1 MIARYARQADLR
13 VTMRTFTVDVS
24 LSVFPFVSV
33 QEEISFR
40 LTYEEQIFAVF
51 LRALGCLSGEHPIKH
66 ENADRNGNEIQNF
79 SENRIADKQSENG
92 EREIENKQSARESV
106 RAVSASEK
114 SR

>member
-1 MIARYARQADLR
+1 M
-13 VTMRTFTVDVS
+13 TMRTFTVDVS

-33 QEEISFR
+33 QEELSFR

-66 ENADRNGNEIQNF
+66 ENADRNGNEIQNGA
-79 SENRIADKQSENG
+79 ENRIADKESENG
-92 EREIENKQSARESV
+92 EGEINDKQCARKSV